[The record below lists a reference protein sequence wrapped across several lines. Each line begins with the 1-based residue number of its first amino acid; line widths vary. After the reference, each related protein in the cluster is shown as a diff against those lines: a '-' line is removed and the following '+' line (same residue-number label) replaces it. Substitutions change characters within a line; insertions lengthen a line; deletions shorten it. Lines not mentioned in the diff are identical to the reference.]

1 MRVLIIG
8 NLAGQL
14 SAATKIAFDKGAK
27 VLVGGHRREG
37 EGYYFE
43 PTVLVDVD
51 HSTLGNITLPGP
63 PLRFFDPD
71 GTEVTE
77 TRHTAP
83 PVLGEDTDEI
93 MSWLQGFTR

>member
-1 MRVLIIG
+1 MSTSGSQRFSRSGLTLYWSLYV
-8 NLAGQL
+8 
-14 SAATKIAFDKGAK
+14 
-27 VLVGGHRREG
+27 R
-37 EGYYFE
+37 
-43 PTVLVDVD
+43 VLVDVD

-83 PVLGEDTDEI
+83 PVLGEDTDEV
-93 MSWLQGFTR
+93 MSWLHGLTR